1 MTTYASVSDLANYLG
16 LADNFAAGQMRTT
29 GQQLKFEQ
37 ALDTASRLIDQ
48 DCGRAFTSRA
58 ATKTLRC
65 NGGDTLLVPDLVSVT
80 TLKVDDNADGT
91 FETTLTAADYE
102 LNTWHEEDERWPT
115 EFIVRLDSWWPITGF
130 NDRRRLV
137 EINGTW
143 GWSAVPAEIKQATLI
158 LAARLVQRSNAA
170 LGVQG
175 VSDFGPFSIRTNDPD
190 YQHLISR
197 FVKIGV
203 G

>member
-1 MTTYASVSDLANYLG
+1 MSSYASVSDLANYLG
-16 LADNFAAGQMRTT
+16 LADNFAAGQMRTS

-48 DCGRAFTSRA
+48 DCGRTFASST
-58 ATKTLRC
+58 ATKRLAC
-65 NGGDTLLVPDLVSVT
+65 DGGDTLLVPDLVSVT
-80 TLKVDDNADGT
+80 TLKVDDDADGIY
-91 FETTLTAADYE
+91 ENVLTAADYE
-102 LNTWHEEDERWPT
+102 LNTWNETDTRWPY
-115 EFIVRLDSWWPITGF
+115 EFIVRLDTWWPRRNWAG
-130 NDRRRLV
+130 RRRLV

-143 GWSAVPAEIKQATLI
+143 GWSTVPAEIKQATLI

-203 G
+203 A